1 VTSLGLSKED
11 VQSRNKWR
19 RRVKGSGLT
28 EVHLEE
34 MAVKIVRM
42 RACVC
47 VWMCGC
53 VRINV
58 FWGDASAIC
67 FALFVCF
74 SNWGDNS
81 NEVRSLRGK
90 ISKRFLRQISDC
102 RGERIA

>member
-1 VTSLGLSKED
+1 MTSLGLSKED

-34 MAVKIVRM
+34 MAVKIVCM

-47 VWMCGC
+47 VCMCGC

-58 FWGDASAIC
+58 LLC
-67 FALFVCF
+67 FGVTHLQSV
-74 SNWGDNS
+74 
-81 NEVRSLRGK
+81 LH
-90 ISKRFLRQISDC
+90 FLCVFLI
-102 RGERIA
+102 GVTTVMK

>member
-47 VWMCGC
+47 VCACVDVCGLMCFC
-53 VRINV
+53 VL
-58 FWGDASAIC
+58 G
-67 FALFVCF
+67 
-74 SNWGDNS
+74 
-81 NEVRSLRGK
+81 
-90 ISKRFLRQISDC
+90 
-102 RGERIA
+102 